1 MALPRTSSPP
11 SSPDLSEREKLE
23 GGQAS
28 GVRGRRWGKGQPE
41 VETGEKREEAGVGTI
56 GVEKYKARVLSS
68 P

>member
-1 MALPRTSSPP
+1 MALSSTSSPP

-23 GGQAS
+23 GQAS

-56 GVEKYKARVLSS
+56 GVEKYKTRVLSS